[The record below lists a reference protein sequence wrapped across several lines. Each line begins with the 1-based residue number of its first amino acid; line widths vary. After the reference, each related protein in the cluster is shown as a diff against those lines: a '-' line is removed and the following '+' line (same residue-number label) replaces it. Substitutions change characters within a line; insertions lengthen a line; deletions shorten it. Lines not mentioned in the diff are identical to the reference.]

1 MEPRDV
7 LKIIL
12 YLFGF
17 CALLFLTYV
26 TTKYIGQM
34 QNKSMKSKNINVI
47 ETVLLSAD
55 KRLHLVKAGREYLV
69 IASTSKTVEF
79 LAKIDLEEDVE
90 QELVQE
96 EKGNTFDFKSLFEK
110 YTGQYRNNKQQ
121 EKNRERA
128 ESPQDMAADE
138 HDFKSN
144 LSRLK
149 RIVNTNQVKE
159 NGDDNTNE
167 K

>member
-26 TTKYIGQM
+26 TTKYVGQV

-47 ETVLLSAD
+47 ETVMLGAD
-55 KRLHLVKAGREYLV
+55 KRLHLVKAGREYIV
-69 IASTSKTVEF
+69 IASTAKTVEF
-79 LAKIDLEEDVE
+79 IAKIDLEEDVE
-90 QELVQE
+90 QETAQE

-110 YTGQYRNNKQQ
+110 YTGQYRNNRQQ
-121 EKNRERA
+121 DKNRERA
-128 ESPQDMAADE
+128 ESPQDMADE
-138 HDFKSN
+138 RDFKSN